1 MKQKLL
7 HIMMGTHNPDLQK
20 GLDSVFQCLHYDWTA
35 HGINSYPLQSEL
47 LTVFHHFQ
55 PDIVF
60 MHLQSGE
67 VLNIETIKK
76 MSESSKVLNWT
87 GDVRHPLQSFY
98 MEIGRYIDSTLFT
111 NVDDIDTC
119 KQNGVEADY
128 LQVGFDSNHFNPL
141 GKFDEKNSK
150 YPEIIFMGSNYGED
164 AFPLS
169 SLRYQM
175 AHRLKQEFGN
185 RFGVYGN
192 GWSGLESGNITSY
205 EEEGLAY
212 RSCKIAIN
220 LSHFAYKRYSSDR
233 MYRIL
238 GSGALCLS
246 HHYPDIEMDF
256 EIGKDLVVWENID
269 DLVSK
274 IKKYLLCES
283 DRGIIALNGC
293 LKARTKFTWH
303 HFAEN
308 LKELSDKIKT
318 KKTQEI
324 IN

>member
-20 GLDSVFQCLHYDWTA
+20 GLDSVFQCLHYDWTV

-47 LTVFHHFQ
+47 LTVFHNFQ

-87 GDVRHPLQSFY
+87 GDVRHPLPSHFI
-98 MEIGRYIDSTLFT
+98 EIGRYIDSTLFT
-111 NVDDIDTC
+111 NINDVDTC
-119 KQNGVEADY
+119 KQNGVKADY

-141 GKFDEKNSK
+141 GKFDNTNNK
-150 YPEIIFMGSNYGED
+150 YPEIIFMGSNYGES

-175 AHRLKQEFGN
+175 VHRLKQEFGN

-256 EIGKDLVVWENID
+256 EIGKDLVVWENIE

-283 DRGIIALNGC
+283 DRGMIALNGC

-308 LKELSDKIKT
+308 LKELSDKINS
-318 KKTQEI
+318 KKKHKQ
-324 IN
+324 